1 VSGSGLPLDD
11 ETVSGL
17 IRILMRIEAKL
28 DDILA
33 LLGEDDDGEEEAA
46 DS

>member
-1 VSGSGLPLDD
+1 MSDPGLPLDD

-28 DDILA
+28 DHILA
-33 LLGEDDDGEEEAA
+33 LLGEEDDGEEEAP
-46 DS
+46 DG